1 MCGEVGIGLGVF
13 SGDSIGI
20 GVDTRT
26 LSVRALKE
34 VLEEESFENIKV
46 VVCAMPVFRKTDN
59 YHYFVEVFSFI
70 NYFYSIYSQLFS

>member
-34 VLEEESFENIKV
+34 VLEEETFENIEV
-46 VVCAMPVFRKTDN
+46 VVCAMPVFRKVDN
-59 YHYFVEVFSFI
+59 YHYFIEVG
-70 NYFYSIYSQLFS
+70 